1 MASQQTQQSTGSSQ
15 QSSSSSS
22 FSGIEDPTSLANLKT
37 LITQL
42 LSGGTAEQR
51 ANAGKKNEAMT
62 LTKDAL
68 GNYTKSKAF
77 QDAVDLMAAQLGDSL
92 EANKPAIQRAV
103 EGAGTSAGSM
113 QALLSQNLATDSAQK
128 AGALGAEQAK
138 AYGQITASLLSTLNQ
153 SANQVD
159 PVVGDLLKALDLT
172 RISRQTSVS
181 QGSSTQQSS
190 GSGTS
195 SSGDG
200 SGGSGGSGG
209 SRNGSG
215 NRGAPSSMQELLA
228 AAQGGNQSYYG
239 GGNNNG
245 GNGGWESFSY
255 DATDAQNQ
263 STSSYNP
270 SNGIYLENTT
280 NNNNNN
286 NNSGDYTYNGYTDV
300 GYDPYSNSS
309 GFDAYD
315 PYASFYS
322 SDNYYPS
329 EYEN

>member
-22 FSGIEDPTSLANLKT
+22 FQGIEDPISLANLQT
-37 LITQL
+37 LISQL
-42 LSGGTAEQR
+42 LSGGTAGQR
-51 ANAGKKNEAMT
+51 ANAGKKDEAMT
-62 LTKDAL
+62 LTKEAL

-113 QALLSQNLATDSAQK
+113 QALLSQNLVTDSAQK
-128 AGALGAEQAK
+128 AGAMGAEQAK
-138 AYGQITASLLSTLNQ
+138 AYGQITASLLATLNQ
-153 SANQVD
+153 SANQAD

-190 GSGTS
+190 GSGSS
-195 SSGDG
+195 SSGEG
-200 SGGSGGSGG
+200 GGGSGGSM
-209 SRNGSG
+209 NGSG
-215 NRGAPSSMQELLA
+215 NNGAPSSMQELLA
-228 AAQGGNQSYYG
+228 AASGGNQSYYG
-239 GGNNNG
+239 GGNNNQG

-270 SNGIYLENTT
+270 SNGIYIENTT
-280 NNNNNN
+280 NQNNN
-286 NNSGDYTYNGYTDV
+286 NNSDFTYNGYTDA

-322 SDNYYPS
+322 NDNYYYS